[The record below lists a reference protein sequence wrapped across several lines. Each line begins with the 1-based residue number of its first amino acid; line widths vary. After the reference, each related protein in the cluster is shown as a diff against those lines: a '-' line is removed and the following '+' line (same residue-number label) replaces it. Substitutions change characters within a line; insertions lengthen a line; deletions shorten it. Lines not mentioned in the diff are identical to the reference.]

1 MRCSLLA
8 DGLAAL
14 AVAASIAV
22 ASPAEA
28 SPFAILRAASK
39 AGQVAKGAGAVG
51 KGAKAAGAVGKAA
64 SGGAKIGAAGKALLA
79 GGSVLAAE
87 RAGLVFAGVGDD
99 AARAA
104 AYVAREP
111 DGLLR
116 TVVRGGG
123 QSTGTADDA
132 ARSIGSLAAEQG
144 RAGVDVYVDLS
155 AARVPGTIPPPA
167 PGQRL
172 YVLDAEAKPHLVT
185 STKSEGGAWEHV
197 VDVGG
202 TSLDIADFAA
212 MELEGDESD
221 APPAWFF
228 GLSGFTVLAV
238 GGVML
243 HRRRKRT
250 RAEAAAGLDPSD
262 PRALGG

>member
-1 MRCSLLA
+1 MRRSLLA
-8 DGLAAL
+8 HGLAAL

-22 ASPAEA
+22 ASPVKA

-64 SGGAKIGAAGKALLA
+64 SGTAKIGAAGKALLA

-87 RAGLVFAGVGDD
+87 RAGLVFAGLGDD

-123 QSTGTADDA
+123 QSTLPADDA
-132 ARSIGSLAAEQG
+132 ARSLSTLAAEQG
-144 RAGVDVYVDLS
+144 RVGVDVYVDLS

-172 YVLDAEAKPHLVT
+172 YVLDAEAKPHLVK
-185 STKSEGGAWEHV
+185 STKSETGAWEHA
-197 VDVGG
+197 VDAGG

-228 GLSGFTVLAV
+228 GLSGFAVLAV

-243 HRRRKRT
+243 HRRRKRA
-250 RAEAAAGLDPSD
+250 REEMEAFEQG
-262 PRALGG
+262 

>member
-1 MRCSLLA
+1 MRRS
-8 DGLAAL
+8 LAARGL
-14 AVAASIAV
+14 SAFAFAALLGAT
-22 ASPAEA
+22 SPAKA

-51 KGAKAAGAVGKAA
+51 KAA
-64 SGGAKIGAAGKALLA
+64 SGTAKIGAAGKALLA

-87 RAGLVFAGVGDD
+87 RAGLVFAGLGDD

-123 QSTGTADDA
+123 QSTLSADDA
-132 ARSIGSLAAEQG
+132 ARSIGSLAAERG
-144 RAGVDVYVDLS
+144 RVGIDVYVDLS
-155 AARVPGTIPPPA
+155 AARVPGSIPSPG

-172 YVLDAEAKPHLVT
+172 YVLDAEAKAHLVT
-185 STKSEGGAWEHV
+185 STKSESGAWEHV

-212 MELEGDESD
+212 MELEDDGDDD
-221 APPAWFF
+221 APPPWFF
-228 GLSGFTVLAV
+228 GLSGFAALAV
-238 GGVML
+238 GGAFV
-243 HRRRKRT
+243 HRRRKRA
-250 RAEAAAGLDPSD
+250 REEAEALEQG
-262 PRALGG
+262 